1 MHAIGRQ
8 LAVQKV
14 LDARFHPRGQPQL
27 VIGCNEAPNE
37 LLLFDLSSGSHRPL
51 QGHACQIQA
60 VECAMDDH
68 AIIFPIALL
77 PCIIQAVEYAMD
89 GDVILYCGGSLLLH
103 SCGPGVAATA
113 TATASG
119 NPSIACHRN
128 KIRALAVN
136 QKMSYL
142 AATSGAS
149 GDPQV
154 ILWDVRVAKP
164 LAHLSPSFTLPPSW
178 AVGTAGQSA
187 PVRVCMAMDVLCCV
201 DSASHIVQTPHSNPI
216 RAVGAARKNASAPVR
231 VRMAV
236 DAPRAARQPPPV
248 RVRMAM
254 DALRF
259 ARLTLHV
266 SSSIHPQQGSN
277 ADESTWHQ
285 VKGGGDGGV
294 ALFDSC
300 THKAITRFSL
310 GGSFEVRGIRGAR
323 GRQVTSA
330 ALSPFVDCGDEGVN
344 DARWLSAS
352 PGFVTATGNGS
363 VAVWDVSLADPLTAF
378 SFAHTRSI
386 NTIKQSTCLADKAVA
401 LASPSLHGRW
411 RGHPVTPALPFE
423 ASQKPILCSSSPSL
437 HDQVAVAPD
446 DACIA
451 TGGDDQKVVSAFLSP
466 LLHS

>member
-1 MHAIGRQ
+1 MHAVGRQ

-60 VECAMDDH
+60 VE
-68 AIIFPIALL
+68 
-77 PCIIQAVEYAMD
+77 YAMD
-89 GDVILYCGGSLLLH
+89 GDVILSCGGSLLLH

-187 PVRVCMAMDVLCCV
+187 PVRVCMAMDVLCSGQHGNLPRCECAWRWMRCASLALHCMSHHPFTPSRAATQ
-201 DSASHIVQTPHSNPI
+201 SA
-216 RAVGAARKNASAPVR
+216 RVR
-231 VRMAV
+231 V
-236 DAPRAARQPPPV
+236 P
-248 RVRMAM
+248 MAM
-254 DALRF
+254 DALCC
-259 ARLTLHV
+259 
-266 SSSIHPQQGSN
+266 
-277 ADESTWHQ
+277 ADERWLIESTWHQ

-344 DARWLSAS
+344 DARWLSAL

-423 ASQKPILCSSSPSL
+423 ASQKPFLCSSSPSL

-451 TGGDDQKVVSAFLSP
+451 IGGDDQKVVSAFLSP